1 MKMKLLQ
8 HDTSNIRSYAKL
20 PLSLLFRIQKV
31 LLGISRC
38 LKKKKKKSYIK

>member
-8 HDTSNIRSYAKL
+8 HDKSNIRSYAKL
-20 PLSLLFRIQKV
+20 PLSLLFRVQKV

-38 LKKKKKKSYIK
+38 FFKKSYIK